1 MSASEDAIA
10 AAAAGSN
17 VQAATTKA
25 RAYAVLATREST
37 KASDFGRKMLSGG
50 QLSLV
55 TGHDGRLV
63 PEPV

>member
-25 RAYAVLATREST
+25 RAYAVLATRENT
-37 KASDFGRKMLSGG
+37 KASDFGRKLQQGAPMVIQQAGCTAG
-50 QLSLV
+50 
-55 TGHDGRLV
+55 
-63 PEPV
+63 